1 MSLFSLRFII
11 NVCVLSV
18 IYFVIPKRFQWLLL
32 LIFSYVFY
40 LYADF
45 KSVVYILCTT
55 ISTFTAGLL
64 LEWIDKNAEKIL
76 KEEQDNEEKKII
88 LKNTLSKKRFVVT
101 AAVLLNVGILSVM
114 KYSNFFIQNINIIFQ
129 NFHLNNHFEPLDIIL
144 PLGISFYTFQSIGYV
159 LDVYRGKVQANRN
172 ILKYAL
178 FISYFPQIIQGPIGR
193 YSDLYE
199 QFFEKHSFNYQQFK
213 SGALRM
219 LWGYFLKMVIAD
231 RAAIMV
237 NEVFNNY
244 LEMNY
249 KGLVVFIGV
258 FFYGVQIYADF
269 SGGIDIVC
277 GLSEILGIRLAENF
291 RNPFMAKSVSE
302 YWLRWHIT
310 LGTWM
315 RDYLFYPLA
324 LSKGFNKLGKK
335 AKKIFGNNIGKLIP
349 GCLASFIIF
358 LLIGIWHGASWKY
371 IIYGLYHAT
380 LVSTASLLEPIYCK
394 VRTIFRINENS
405 FAWRTFQ
412 TLRTVF
418 LVTIGRYFSRALSA
432 RWAFGMLN
440 ATFSVF
446 NPWIFWDNSLY
457 QIGLNVRNFWLLV
470 ILTIFMFII
479 DSIKE
484 RGIVIR
490 KEIAKQHI
498 VIRWMIYYAAIFA
511 IMIFGIYGT
520 EYNAASF
527 IYQGF

>member
-1 MSLFSLRFII
+1 MSLFSLKFII
-11 NVCVLSV
+11 NVCVLCV

-32 LIFSYVFY
+32 LIFSYIFY
-40 LYADF
+40 LCADL
-45 KSVVYILCTT
+45 KAVLYILCTT
-55 ISTFTAGLL
+55 ISTFAAGVV
-64 LEWIDKNAEKIL
+64 LERLDKDVKKIL
-76 KEEQDNEEKKII
+76 EGVQDKEEKKKISRNS
-88 LKNTLSKKRFVVT
+88 LRKKRFVVT
-101 AAVLLNVGILSVM
+101 VVVLLNIGILFVI
-114 KYSNFFIQNINIIFQ
+114 KYTNFFIQNVNILFQ
-129 NFHLNNHFEPLDIIL
+129 NFHINNHFEYFDIIL

-159 LDVYRGKVQANRN
+159 LDVYHGKIQANKN
-172 ILKYAL
+172 IFKYAL

-193 YSDLYE
+193 YNDLYE
-199 QFFEKHSFNYQQFK
+199 QFFEKHSFQYQQFK

-231 RAAIMV
+231 RAALLV

-244 LEMNY
+244 LEMGY
-249 KGLVVFIGV
+249 KGFTVFIGA

-269 SGGIDIVC
+269 SGGMDIVC
-277 GLSEILGIRLAENF
+277 GLSEIFGIRLSENF

-302 YWLRWHIT
+302 YWQRWHIT

-324 LSKGFNKLGKK
+324 LSKGFNKIGKK
-335 AKKIFGNNIGKLIP
+335 AKKILGNSIGKLIP
-349 GCLASFIIF
+349 SCLASFIIF

-371 IIYGLYHAT
+371 IIYGMYHAT
-380 LVSTASLLEPIYCK
+380 LVSTASLLEPLYCK
-394 VRTIFRINENS
+394 LRKVFLINEKS

-446 NPWIFWDNSLY
+446 NPWVFWDNSLY
-457 QIGLNVRNFWLLV
+457 QIGLNTRNFWLLV
-470 ILTIFMFII
+470 FLTIFMFII
-479 DSIKE
+479 DSMKE
-484 RGIVIR
+484 HGIVIR

-498 VIRWMIYYAAIFA
+498 VFRWMIYYAAIFA
-511 IMIFGIYGT
+511 ILIFGIYGT